1 MISIWT
7 PETEQMDSLM
17 EMNYLF
23 KFNLSIAA
31 EGGLDV
37 LGPLL
42 LPLRVLLRPYGI
54 DVMWEQS
61 GGLIRSVSQTTARHP
76 GLQRP
81 WRG

>member
-1 MISIWT
+1 
-7 PETEQMDSLM
+7 
-17 EMNYLF
+17 MNYLF

-37 LGPLL
+37 LAPLL
-42 LPLRVLLRPYGI
+42 LPLRVLLCPDSI

-61 GGLIRSVSQTTARHP
+61 GGLIRGVSQTTARHP

-81 WRG
+81 WRGRSPCKGKSEEQS

>member
-1 MISIWT
+1 MNSIWT
-7 PETEQMDSLM
+7 TDTEQMDGFM
-17 EMNYLF
+17 KINYLF

-42 LPLRVLLRPYGI
+42 LPLRVLLRPHSI

-76 GLQRP
+76 GLQCP
-81 WRG
+81 WRR